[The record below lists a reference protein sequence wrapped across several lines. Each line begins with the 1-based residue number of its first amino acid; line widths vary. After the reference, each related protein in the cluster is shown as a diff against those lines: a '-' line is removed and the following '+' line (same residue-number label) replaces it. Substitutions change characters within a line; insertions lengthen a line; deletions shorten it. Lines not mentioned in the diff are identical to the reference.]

1 LDDEAEDFRKMVT
14 SPQAS
19 TAWKRIADDLCR
31 LLENGDM
38 QVGDCLPP
46 AADLATRY
54 GVHRHTVRQA
64 YLHLQ
69 ELGLV
74 RTEQG
79 RGTFFQGAQLVYPLG
94 RRVRFREN
102 LRRQAL
108 DPKSTIISCD
118 KVPAPANLAVRLGL
132 KPGEPIWR
140 AIMLNLTGTK
150 PLSIGRHHVSLKRA
164 PNLDEHLAKAGGSF
178 TAAFAA
184 SGICDYIRQSTKIS
198 ARLASGDEAEW
209 LKLEPRAPV
218 LVTNGLDCDKEDMP
232 LQVTEAIFRAD
243 KMELLVENER

>member
-1 LDDEAEDFRKMVT
+1 MTT

-19 TAWKRIADDLCR
+19 TAWKRIAEDLC
-31 LLENGDM
+31 LQLEKGDL
-38 QVGDCLPP
+38 QEGDCLPT
-46 AADLATRY
+46 AADLAKRY

-108 DPKSTIISCD
+108 DPKSRIISCEE
-118 KVPAPANLAVRLGL
+118 VTASAAMALRLGL
-132 KPGEPIWR
+132 KHGEPIWR
-140 AIMLNLTGTK
+140 AVMLNLMGTR

-164 PNLDEHLAKAGGSF
+164 PGLKDHLGAAEGSF

-184 SGICDYIRQSTKIS
+184 IGISDYERHSTKIR
-198 ARLASGDEAEW
+198 ARLASAEEAEW
-209 LKLEPRAPV
+209 LKLEPLAPV
-218 LVTNGLDCDKEDMP
+218 LVTNGLDCDKYGKP

-243 KMELLVENER
+243 KMELLVENDR

>member
-1 LDDEAEDFRKMVT
+1 MVT
-14 SPQAS
+14 SPQPS
-19 TAWKRIADDLCR
+19 KAWKRIADDLCL
-31 LLENGDM
+31 LLERGDM
-38 QVGDCLPP
+38 QEGECLPT
-46 AADLATRY
+46 AAELATRY

-69 ELGLV
+69 ELGIV

-79 RGTFFQGAQLVYPLG
+79 RGTFFLGAQLVYPLG

-108 DPKSTIISCD
+108 DPKSRTISCEQ
-118 KVPAPANLAVRLGL
+118 VSATANMALRLGL

-150 PLSIGRHHVSLKRA
+150 PLSIGRHHVALKRA
-164 PNLDEHLAKAGGSF
+164 PRLNEHLAESGGSF

-184 SGICDYIRQSTKIS
+184 SGIFDYERHTTKIS
-198 ARLASGDEAEW
+198 ARLASSEESEW
-209 LKLEPRAPV
+209 LNLEPRAPV
-218 LVTNGLDCDKEDMP
+218 LVTNGLDCDKQGKP

-243 KMELLVENER
+243 KMELLVESER

>member
-1 LDDEAEDFRKMVT
+1 MVD
-14 SPQAS
+14 SPQPS
-19 TAWKRIADDLCR
+19 TAWKRIADDLCL
-31 LLENGDM
+31 LLEKGDM
-38 QVGDCLPP
+38 REGDCLPS
-46 AADLATRY
+46 ASELASRY

-94 RRVRFREN
+94 RRVRFRET

-108 DPKSTIISCD
+108 DPKSRIIACE
-118 KVPAPANLAVRLGL
+118 KVPAPSNVALRLGL

-140 AIMLNLTGTK
+140 AIMLNLTGAK
-150 PLSIGRHHVSLKRA
+150 PVSMGRHHVSLKRV
-164 PNLDEHLAKAGGSF
+164 PRLNEHLEQAGGSF

-184 SGICDYIRQSTKIS
+184 SGISDYERHSTRIS
-198 ARLASGDEAEW
+198 ARLASAEESEW
-209 LKLEPRAPV
+209 LKMDRGAPV
-218 LVTNGLDCDKEDMP
+218 LVTNGLDCDKEGKP

>member
-1 LDDEAEDFRKMVT
+1 MVT
-14 SPQAS
+14 SPQPS
-19 TAWKRIADDLCR
+19 TAWKRIADDLCL
-31 LLENGDM
+31 LLENGD
-38 QVGDCLPP
+38 VHEGDCLPS
-46 AADLATRY
+46 ASELATRY

-69 ELGLV
+69 EMGLV

-79 RGTFFQGAQLVYPLG
+79 RGPYFQGAQLVYPLG

-108 DPKSTIISCD
+108 DPISRIISCE
-118 KVPAPANLAVRLGL
+118 KEPVRANIALRLGL
-132 KPGEPIWR
+132 KPGETIWR
-140 AIMLNLTGTK
+140 IIMLNLTGTK

-164 PNLDEHLAKAGGSF
+164 PKLDENLMQAGGSF

-184 SGICDYIRQSTKIS
+184 SGICDYERQSTKIS
-198 ARLASGDEAEW
+198 ARLASIQEAEW
-209 LKLEPRAPV
+209 LKIETGEAV
-218 LVTNGLDCDKEDMP
+218 LVTNGLDCDRNGNP

-243 KMELLVENER
+243 KMELFVENER

>member
-1 LDDEAEDFRKMVT
+1 MVT
-14 SPQAS
+14 SPQPS
-19 TAWKRIADDLCR
+19 TAWKRIADDLCL

-38 QVGDCLPP
+38 QEGDCLPT
-46 AADLATRY
+46 AAELATRY

-94 RRVRFREN
+94 RRVRFRET

-108 DPKSTIISCD
+108 DPKSRIISCD
-118 KVPAPANLAVRLGL
+118 EVPAPANMALRLGL

-140 AIMLNLTGTK
+140 AIMLNLTGPS

-164 PNLDEHLAKAGGSF
+164 PRLNEDLAAAGGSI

-184 SGICDYIRQSTKIS
+184 SGICDYERHSTKIS
-198 ARLASGDEAEW
+198 ARLASEDESAW
-209 LKLEPRAPV
+209 LKLATRAPV
-218 LVTNGLDCDKEDMP
+218 LVTNGLDCDRDGKP

>member
-1 LDDEAEDFRKMVT
+1 MNMRT
-14 SPQAS
+14 SPQPS
-19 TAWKRIADDLCR
+19 TAWKRIADDLCL

-38 QVGDCLPP
+38 HEGDCLPP
-46 AADLATRY
+46 ASELAARY

-108 DPKSTIISCD
+108 DPKSRIISCE
-118 KVPAPANLAVRLGL
+118 KIAASASIAGRLGL
-132 KPGEPIWR
+132 KTGEPIWR
-140 AIMLNLTGTK
+140 AILLNLTGTK
-150 PLSIGRHHVSLKRA
+150 PLSVGRHHVALKHA
-164 PNLDEHLAKAGGSF
+164 PNLEVDLAEAGGSF
-178 TAAFAA
+178 TAAFTA
-184 SGICDYIRQSTKIS
+184 SGICDYERRSTKIS
-198 ARLASGDEAEW
+198 ARMASDEEAQW
-209 LKLEPRAPV
+209 LKITPNAPV
-218 LVTNGLDCDKEDMP
+218 LVTNGLDCDGNGAP

-243 KMELLVENER
+243 KMELLVEYDQ

>member
-1 LDDEAEDFRKMVT
+1 MVT
-14 SPQAS
+14 SPQPS
-19 TAWKRIADDLCR
+19 TAWKRIADDLCL

-38 QVGDCLPP
+38 HEGDCLPP
-46 AADLATRY
+46 ASELAARY

-108 DPKSTIISCD
+108 DPKSKVISCEQ
-118 KVPAPANLAVRLGL
+118 VTASANVALRLGL
-132 KPGEPIWR
+132 KPGEAIWR
-140 AIMLNLTGTK
+140 VVMLNLTGTR

-164 PNLDEHLAKAGGSF
+164 PNLNVHLGEAAGSF

-184 SGICDYIRQSTKIS
+184 SGICDYERQSTKIS
-198 ARLASGDEAEW
+198 ARLASDEELKW
-209 LKLEPRAPV
+209 LKLEPGAPV
-218 LVTNGLDCDKEDMP
+218 LVTNGLDCDKLGEP
-232 LQVTEAIFRAD
+232 LQLTEAIFRAD

>member
-1 LDDEAEDFRKMVT
+1 MAI
-14 SPQAS
+14 SPQPS
-19 TAWKRIADDLCR
+19 TAWKRIAEDLCL
-31 LLENGDM
+31 LLENGNM
-38 QVGDCLPP
+38 HEGDCLPP
-46 AADLATRY
+46 ASELAARY

-102 LRRQAL
+102 LRGQAL
-108 DPKSTIISCD
+108 DPKSRIISCE
-118 KVPAPANLAVRLGL
+118 KRPARGNIALRLGL
-132 KPGEPIWR
+132 RPSEPIWQI
-140 AIMLNLTGTK
+140 IMLNMTGTK
-150 PLSIGRHHVSLKRA
+150 PLSIGNHHISVKRA
-164 PNLDEHLAKAGGSF
+164 PKLDEKLAQAEGSF

-184 SGICDYIRQSTKIS
+184 SGICDYERKSTKIS
-198 ARLASGDEAEW
+198 ARLPSGEESKW
-209 LKLEPRAPV
+209 LKIDPHAPV
-218 LVTNGLDCDKEDMP
+218 LVTNGLDCDRGGKP

>member
-1 LDDEAEDFRKMVT
+1 LDDEAENFPKMVT
-14 SPQAS
+14 SPQAP
-19 TAWKRIADDLCR
+19 TAWKRIAEDLCL
-31 LLENGDM
+31 LLEKGDM
-38 QVGDCLPP
+38 QQGDCLPP
-46 AADLATRY
+46 AAELAARY

-94 RRVRFREN
+94 RRVRFRET

-108 DPKSTIISCD
+108 DPKSRIMSCD
-118 KVPAPANLAVRLGL
+118 KVPAPANMALRLGL
-132 KPGEPIWR
+132 KTGEPIWR
-140 AIMLNLTGTK
+140 AVMLNLTGMK
-150 PLSIGRHHVSLKRA
+150 PLSIGRHHVSFKRA
-164 PNLDEHLAKAGGSF
+164 PNLDEHLAEGAGSF

-184 SGICDYIRQSTKIS
+184 SGVCDYERQSTKIS
-198 ARLASGDEAEW
+198 ARLASEEESKL
-209 LKLEPRAPV
+209 LKLEPGAPV
-218 LVTNGLDCDKEDMP
+218 LVTNGLDCDKFLQP

-243 KMELLVENER
+243 KMELLVEKER

>member
-1 LDDEAEDFRKMVT
+1 MRT
-14 SPQAS
+14 SPQPS
-19 TAWKRIADDLCR
+19 TAWKRIAEDLCL
-31 LLENGDM
+31 LLEKGDM
-38 QVGDCLPP
+38 QEGDCLPP
-46 AADLATRY
+46 ASELATRY

-69 ELGLV
+69 ELGIV

-108 DPKSTIISCD
+108 DPKSRIISCEL
-118 KVPAPANLAVRLGL
+118 VTAPANMTIRLGI
-132 KPGEPIWR
+132 KPGARIWR
-140 AIMLNLTGTK
+140 AVLVNLAGTR
-150 PLSIGRHHVSLKRA
+150 PLSIGRHHVALESA
-164 PNLDEHLAKAGGSF
+164 PNLKEHLAAAGGSF

-184 SGICDYIRQSTKIS
+184 GGIFDYERQSTKIS
-198 ARLASGDEAEW
+198 ARLASAEESEW
-209 LKLEPRAPV
+209 LKLAPLSAV
-218 LVTNGLDCDKEDMP
+218 LVTNGLDCDKNGKP
-232 LQVTEAIFRAD
+232 LQLTEAIFRGD

>member
-1 LDDEAEDFRKMVT
+1 MEDYRKMGT
-14 SPQAS
+14 SPQAP
-19 TAWKRIADDLCR
+19 TAWKRIADDLCL

-38 QVGDCLPP
+38 QEGDCLPT
-46 AADLATRY
+46 AAQLATRY

-94 RRVRFREN
+94 RRVRFRET

-108 DPKSTIISCD
+108 DPKSRIISCD
-118 KVPAPANLAVRLGL
+118 EVPAPANMALRLGL
-132 KPGEPIWR
+132 KPGDPIWR
-140 AIMLNLTGTK
+140 AIMLNMTGAR

-164 PNLDEHLAKAGGSF
+164 PNLDEHLAKAGGSI

-184 SGICDYIRQSTKIS
+184 SGICDYERHSTKIS
-198 ARLASGDEAEW
+198 ARLASDDESEW
-209 LKLEPRAPV
+209 LKLAPCAPV
-218 LVTNGLDCDKEDMP
+218 LVTNGLDCDRDGKA

-243 KMELLVENER
+243 KIELLVENER

>member
-1 LDDEAEDFRKMVT
+1 MVT
-14 SPQAS
+14 SPQPS
-19 TAWKRIADDLCR
+19 TAWKRIADDLCL

-38 QVGDCLPP
+38 HEGDCLPP
-46 AADLATRY
+46 ASELAARY

-108 DPKSTIISCD
+108 DPKSKVISCEQ
-118 KVPAPANLAVRLGL
+118 VTASANVALRLGL
-132 KPGEPIWR
+132 KPGEAIWR
-140 AIMLNLTGTK
+140 VVMLNLTGTR

-164 PNLDEHLAKAGGSF
+164 PNLNEHLAEAAGSF

-184 SGICDYIRQSTKIS
+184 SGICDYERYSTKIS
-198 ARLASGDEAEW
+198 ARLASEEETQW
-209 LKLEPRAPV
+209 LKLKPWAPV
-218 LVTNGLDCDKEDMP
+218 LVTNGLDCCGNGEP

>member
-1 LDDEAEDFRKMVT
+1 MVT
-14 SPQAS
+14 SPQAP
-19 TAWKRIADDLCR
+19 TAWKRIADDLCL

-38 QVGDCLPP
+38 KEGDCLPT
-46 AADLATRY
+46 AAELAARY

-69 ELGLV
+69 ELGFV

-108 DPKSTIISCD
+108 DPKSRIISCEE
-118 KVPAPANLAVRLGL
+118 VSASANIALRLGL
-132 KPGEPIWR
+132 KSGEPIWR
-140 AIMLNLTGTK
+140 AIMLNLAGTS
-150 PLSIGRHHVSLKRA
+150 PLSIGRHHVALKRA
-164 PNLDEHLAKAGGSF
+164 PNLNKHLAEAAGSF

-184 SGICDYIRQSTKIS
+184 NGIFDYERHSTKIS
-198 ARLASGDEAEW
+198 ARLASEEETQW

-218 LVTNGLDCDKEDMP
+218 LVTNGLDCDGNGAP

-243 KMELLVENER
+243 KMELLVEYDQ

>member
-1 LDDEAEDFRKMVT
+1 MST
-14 SPQAS
+14 SPQS
-19 TAWKRIADDLCR
+19 SIAWKRIADDLC
-31 LLENGDM
+31 LMLEKGDM
-38 QVGDCLPP
+38 HEGDCLPP
-46 AADLATRY
+46 ASELAARY

-64 YLHLQ
+64 YIHLR

-108 DPKSTIISCD
+108 DPKSRIVSCE
-118 KVPAPANLAVRLGL
+118 KIAAPANIGRRIGL
-132 KPGEPIWR
+132 KTGEPIWR
-140 AIMLNLTGTK
+140 AILLNLTGTK
-150 PLSIGRHHVSLKRA
+150 PLSVGRHHVAVKRA
-164 PNLDEHLAKAGGSF
+164 PNLEADLAEAGGSF

-184 SGICDYIRQSTKIS
+184 SGISDYERISTTIS
-198 ARLASGDEAEW
+198 ARLASEEESRW
-209 LKLEPRAPV
+209 LEIKLKAPV
-218 LVTNGLDCDKEDMP
+218 LVTNGLDYDGTGEP

-243 KMELLVENER
+243 KTELLVEYDQ

>member
-1 LDDEAEDFRKMVT
+1 MVT
-14 SPQAS
+14 SPQAP
-19 TAWKRIADDLCR
+19 TAWKRIADDLCL

-38 QVGDCLPP
+38 KEGDCLPT
-46 AADLATRY
+46 AAELAARY

-69 ELGLV
+69 ELGFV

-108 DPKSTIISCD
+108 DPKSRIISCEE
-118 KVPAPANLAVRLGL
+118 VSASANIALRLGL
-132 KPGEPIWR
+132 KSGEPIWR
-140 AIMLNLTGTK
+140 AIMLNLAGTS
-150 PLSIGRHHVSLKRA
+150 PLSIGRHHVALKRA
-164 PNLDEHLAKAGGSF
+164 PNLNKHLAEAAGSF

-184 SGICDYIRQSTKIS
+184 NGICDYERHSTKIS
-198 ARLASGDEAEW
+198 ARLASEEETQW
-209 LKLEPRAPV
+209 LNLKPCAPV
-218 LVTNGLDCDKEDMP
+218 LVTNGLDCCGNGEP